1 MLSLRRWQI
10 WAFSFLGWTIYAILD
25 TAGSYVLLI
34 ARGETPVLD
43 SVVIW
48 NFAEAY
54 IWVLFTPLI
63 YAIALRYGFNGQS
76 WKKSLAIHI
85 PLSLLVT
92 TLGAWL
98 LIHMA
103 MLLGWSDTSI
113 PFSTRLLGLALQD
126 LPRYFVTLGVAY
138 YVRLRQR
145 EAESS
150 QLEAKLAHAQLEIL
164 RSQMEPHFLF
174 NALNSI
180 ATLTRIDPAS
190 AERMTLKLAAFLRV
204 SLDCAG
210 SQEIPLKQELDSLQN
225 YLDIQQ
231 TRFRDRLTVHL
242 DVDPNL
248 LSAPVPSLILQP
260 LVENAIRHGIAK
272 SAAPGH
278 VNITAA
284 RDNGSIKI
292 EIADNGVGVTH
303 SPTEEREGFGLRN
316 TRARLQQL
324 YGDHHHFH
332 LQNAPGGGCRV
343 SLVIP
348 LPDPSTIDPH

>member
-1 MLSLRRWQI
+1 MFSLRRWQT
-10 WAFSFLGWTIYAILD
+10 WALSFLGWTIYAILD
-25 TAGSYVLLI
+25 SAGSYALLI
-34 ARGETPVLD
+34 ARGERPVLD
-43 SVVIW
+43 QVVIW

-63 YAIALRYGFNGQS
+63 YAIALRYSFNDHS
-76 WKKSLAIHI
+76 WKKALAIHI
-85 PLSLLVT
+85 PLSLLVA

-103 MLLGWSDTSI
+103 MLLGWSDTAI
-113 PFSTRLLGLALQD
+113 PFRTRLLGLALQD

-138 YVRLRQR
+138 FVRFRER

-150 QLEAKLAHAQLEIL
+150 QLETRLAQAQLEIL
-164 RSQMEPHFLF
+164 KSQMEPHFLF

-180 ATLTRIDPAS
+180 ATLTRVDPAS

-210 SQEIPLKQELDSLQN
+210 FQEIPLKQELDFLQN

-231 TRFRDRLTVHL
+231 TRFRDRLTIHL
-242 DVDPNL
+242 NVDPNL
-248 LSAPVPSLILQP
+248 LSTPVPSLILQP

-272 SAAPGH
+272 SAAPGR
-278 VNITAA
+278 VDITAA
-284 RDNGSIKI
+284 LDHDSIKI
-292 EIADNGVGVTH
+292 EIADNGVGIT
-303 SPTEEREGFGLRN
+303 PTSTEVHEGFGIRN

-324 YGDHHHFH
+324 YGDHQHFH
-332 LQNAPGGGCRV
+332 LENAPGGGCRV
-343 SLVIP
+343 RLTIP
-348 LPDPSTIDPH
+348 LPETAVAAH